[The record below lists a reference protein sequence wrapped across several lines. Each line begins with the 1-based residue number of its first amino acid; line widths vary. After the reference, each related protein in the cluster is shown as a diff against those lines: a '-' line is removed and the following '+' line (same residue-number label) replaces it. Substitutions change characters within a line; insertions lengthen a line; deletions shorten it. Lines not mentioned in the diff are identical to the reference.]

1 MDIEA
6 LKETENYL
14 QILGFDPGPVDGVI
28 DDETRDAIGRYHE
41 FAFISGVEPE
51 PSEALLREL
60 RGVAGQVETLRA
72 ETKVQAEIEAEE
84 AQDWLAA
91 EARAKSQ
98 TGPAEADSEDAID
111 TASTTLAAAQVVPET
126 PEPQISPLETEAGT
140 LLADPDEAELAENLA
155 EQEPDAAV
163 VVEEPA
169 PSVPDEET
177 VLAADPAPE
186 GIAVLVEESAPSAPP
201 EEAVLVA
208 EPNDVPPISSAEE
221 VLATPSAGE
230 DGESPNAQAPLA
242 EVPPAEMQ
250 FAETPLPEIVD
261 SEVAV
266 AETLEVESA
275 DLPADATPAIAL
287 DDVGTIDEAPQW
299 VPAETPATAAD
310 EDADAVSD
318 AGVDVPPVADPVI
331 VDAGVSNEE
340 LMPLPTETPSPGQ
353 EEAEEAV
360 PAAAP
365 GDDAGTSG
373 EQLARLPAAGP
384 APAFDQ
390 SPSALYS
397 RGMDLFRTGDYQSAI
412 AFFNDALLQDPNFS
426 AAYQLRGA
434 SYEAIGHLAL
444 ALKDFDTLIS
454 LSPGSAAAYNN
465 RCWVLARSRR
475 LNDALTD
482 CNKALSLNPYDSEA
496 LHSRGYVH
504 EKMGQGERAK
514 MDYARAYQL
523 NPNDREITADARR
536 FGIID

>member
-1 MDIEA
+1 MLRRYRSRIILWLAGLLLTAGVSGLAASTARAAMDIEA

-60 RGVAGQVETLRA
+60 RGVAGQVATLRA

-98 TGPAEADSEDAID
+98 ARPAEADSEDAID
-111 TASTTLAAAQVVPET
+111 TASAPLAAAQVVPET
-126 PEPQISPLETEAGT
+126 PEPQILPLETEAGT
-140 LLADPDEAELAENLA
+140 LRADPVPEGITV
-155 EQEPDAAV
+155 AA
-163 VVEEPA
+163 EEPA
-169 PSVPDEET
+169 PSP
-177 VLAADPAPE
+177 
-186 GIAVLVEESAPSAPP
+186 PP
-201 EEAVLVA
+201 EEAVLAA
-208 EPNDVPPISSAEE
+208 EPNDVPPISSTEE

-230 DGESPNAQAPLA
+230 NEGSPAAQAPLA

-250 FAETPLPEIVD
+250 LAETPLPETVD

-266 AETLEVESA
+266 AEALEMESA
-275 DLPADATPAIAL
+275 DLPADATL
-287 DDVGTIDEAPQW
+287 
-299 VPAETPATAAD
+299 ATAA
-310 EDADAVSD
+310 EEVADAVPAAVPAAAPAAD
-318 AGVDVPPVADPVI
+318 ADVPPVAEPVS
-331 VDAGVSNEE
+331 VDAGVSDEE
-340 LMPLPTETPSPGQ
+340 LVPLPTETTSLGQ

-373 EQLARLPAAGP
+373 EQLARLPAASP

-397 RGMDLFRTGDYQSAI
+397 RGMDLYRTGDYQSAI

-434 SYEAIGHLAL
+434 SYEAIGQLAL

-504 EKMGQGERAK
+504 EKMGQHERAK

-523 NPNDREITADARR
+523 DPNDQDIIADARR
-536 FGIID
+536 LGIID